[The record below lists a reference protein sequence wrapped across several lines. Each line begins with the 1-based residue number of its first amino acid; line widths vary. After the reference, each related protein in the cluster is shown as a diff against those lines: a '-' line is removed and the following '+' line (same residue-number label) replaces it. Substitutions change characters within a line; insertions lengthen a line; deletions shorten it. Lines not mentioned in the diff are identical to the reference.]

1 MNPVPQA
8 FQNAAAELLAQS
20 VGAGWGTKTAFID
33 ESGSFSFHAVTELVN
48 CSASALCEMQVHPG
62 ERVVL
67 CLTDSIDFPTCFLG
81 AIQAGIV
88 PIPVN
93 TLWTADDYAYVL
105 ADSAATAA
113 VVSASCLST
122 FLEGARIS
130 GWPGKVIASGEIE
143 SGRFP
148 TLRELITKATSRFEP
163 YQAQASDVSFW
174 LYSSG
179 STGRPKAAVHLQGS
193 LAATARLFAQAV
205 LGISHQDVIYSAARL
220 SFAYGLGNSLSFP
233 LYTAA
238 TSILSGQRPSP
249 ELVNRILREREIT
262 VFFGIPTLFAS
273 LLQSPGLPR
282 HDEHRLRLC
291 VSAGEALPE
300 SLGRVWKERTG
311 VDIVDGIGSTEMLH
325 IFISN
330 TPGRVAYGTSG
341 RPTPGYQ
348 VKLLDENG
356 DAVQTGGIGDLWV
369 SGPTCC
375 RGYWNQPEK
384 SLNTF
389 VKGWMRT
396 GDKYRETQEGNYVHC
411 GRSDDMLKVGGLWVS
426 PLEVES
432 ALNRH
437 AAVLEAAVIGFEDEQ
452 GLVKPKAFVVL
463 KPGYEGSAL
472 LDEQLKHFA
481 KSLLAPYKYPRSI
494 EFVSELP
501 RTVTGKVQRYRLRL
515 R

>member
-282 HDEHRLRLC
+282 HEEHCLRLC

-330 TPGRVAYGTSG
+330 RPECVAYGTSG
-341 RPTPGYQ
+341 QPTPGYQ
-348 VKLLDENG
+348 VKLLDEKG
-356 DAVQTGGIGDLWV
+356 DPVQTGGIGDLWV

-375 RGYWNQPEK
+375 RGYWNQPER

-389 VKGWMRT
+389 VNGWMRT

-411 GRSDDMLKVGGLWVS
+411 GRSDDMLKVGGFWVS

-437 AAVLEAAVIGFEDEQ
+437 AAVLEAAVIGYEDEQ

-481 KSLLAPYKYPRSI
+481 KSLLAPYKYPRWI

-501 RTVTGKVQRYRLRL
+501 RTVTGKVQRYRLRT

>member
-1 MNPVPQA
+1 MSPGPQV
-8 FQNAAAELLAQS
+8 FQNAAVELLSQS

-33 ESGSFSFHAVTELVN
+33 ESGSFSFQAVNGLVN
-48 CSASALCEMQVHPG
+48 CSANAFRGMQLLPG

-105 ADSAATAA
+105 ADSDATAA
-113 VVSASCLST
+113 VVSASCLSA
-122 FLEGARIS
+122 FLEGAEIS
-130 GWPGKVIASGEIE
+130 GWMGKIIASGEIE
-143 SGRFP
+143 TSRFP
-148 TLRELITKATSRFEP
+148 TLRELITKAKSSFEP
-163 YQAQASDVSFW
+163 HQAQASEVCFW

-179 STGRPKAAVHLQGS
+179 STGRPKAAVHLQAS

-205 LGISHQDVIYSAARL
+205 LGISRQDVIYSAARL

-233 LYTAA
+233 LYTGA
-238 TSILSGQRPSP
+238 TSILSGQKPSP
-249 ELVNRILREREIT
+249 EVVNRILRERKVT

-273 LLQSPGLPR
+273 LLQSPDLPG
-282 HDEHRLRLC
+282 HEEHSLRFC

-300 SLGRVWKERTG
+300 NLGRAWKARTG

-330 TPGRVAYGTSG
+330 TPEHVAYGTSG

-348 VKLLDENG
+348 AKLLDENR
-356 DAVQTGGIGDLWV
+356 DPVQTGGIGDLWI

-375 RGYWNQPEK
+375 RGYWNEPEK
-384 SLNTF
+384 SLSTF
-389 VKGWMRT
+389 VDGWMRT

-426 PLEVES
+426 PVEVES
-432 ALNRH
+432 TLNRH
-437 AAVLEAAVIGFEDEQ
+437 AAVLEAAVIGYEDEQ

-472 LDEQLKHFA
+472 LEEQLKHFT
-481 KSLLAPYKYPRSI
+481 KSQLAPYKYPRWI

-501 RTVTGKVQRYRLRL
+501 RTVTGKVQRYRLRTP
-515 R
+515 

>member
-1 MNPVPQA
+1 MNSGQQA
-8 FQNAAAELLAQS
+8 FQNAAAELLSQS
-20 VGAGWGTKTAFID
+20 IGAGWGTKTAFID
-33 ESGSFSFHAVTELVN
+33 ESGSFSFYAVTELVN
-48 CSASALCEMQVHPG
+48 CMASALCEMELHPG

-113 VVSASCLST
+113 VVSASCLWT

-130 GWPGKVIASGEIE
+130 GWIGKVIASGEIE
-143 SGRFP
+143 TGRFP
-148 TLRELITKATSRFEP
+148 TSRELITKATSSFQP
-163 YQAQASDVSFW
+163 YEAQGTDVCFW

-205 LGISHQDVIYSAARL
+205 LGISQKDVIYSAARL

-233 LYTAA
+233 LYAAA
-238 TSILSGQRPSP
+238 TSILTGQRPSP
-249 ELVNRILREREIT
+249 EVVNRMLREREIT

-273 LLQSPGLPR
+273 LLQSSGLPR
-282 HDEHRLRLC
+282 HEEHNLRFC

-300 SLGRVWKERTG
+300 SLGRIWKERTG
-311 VDIVDGIGSTEMLH
+311 VEIVDGIGSTEMLH

-330 TPGRVAYGTSG
+330 TPGRVAFGTSG

-356 DAVQTGGIGDLWV
+356 DRVQTGGIGDLWV

-389 VKGWMRT
+389 VNGWMRT
-396 GDKYRETQEGNYVHC
+396 GDKYRETPEGNYVHC

-437 AAVLEAAVIGFEDEQ
+437 AAVLEAAVIGYEDEQ

-463 KPGYEGSAL
+463 KPGYEGSARL
-472 LDEQLKHFA
+472 EEQLKHFA

-501 RTVTGKVQRYRLRL
+501 RTVTGKVQRYRLRT

>member
-1 MNPVPQA
+1 MNSGQQT
-8 FQNAAAELLAQS
+8 FQNAAAELLSQS
-20 VGAGWGTKTAFID
+20 IVAGWGTKTAFID
-33 ESGSFSFHAVTELVN
+33 ESGSFSFHAVAELVN
-48 CSASALCEMQVHPG
+48 RLASAFCEMELHPG

-67 CLTDSIDFPTCFLG
+67 CLTDSIDFPTSFLG

-93 TLWTADDYAYVL
+93 TLSAADDYAYVL
-105 ADSAATAA
+105 ADSAAKAA
-113 VVSASCLST
+113 VVSASCLFT

-130 GWPGKVIASGEIE
+130 GWIGKVIASGQSET
-143 SGRFP
+143 GRFP
-148 TLRELITKATSRFEP
+148 TLRELIAKATSSFEP
-163 YQAQASDVSFW
+163 HEAQASDVCFW

-179 STGRPKAAVHLQGS
+179 STGRPKAAVHLQDS

-233 LYTAA
+233 LYAAA
-238 TSILSGQRPSP
+238 TAILAAQRPSP
-249 ELVNRILREREIT
+249 EVVNRILREREIT

-282 HDEHRLRLC
+282 NEEHSLRFC

-300 SLGRVWKERTG
+300 SLGRAWKERTG
-311 VDIVDGIGSTEMLH
+311 VEIVDGIGSTEMLH

-356 DAVQTGGIGDLWV
+356 DPVQTGGIGDLWV

-375 RGYWNQPEK
+375 GGYWNQPEK

-389 VKGWMRT
+389 ANGWMRT
-396 GDKYRETQEGNYVHC
+396 GDKFRETQEGNYVHC

-426 PLEVES
+426 PVEVES

-437 AAVLEAAVIGFEDEQ
+437 AAVLEAAVIGHEDEQ

-472 LDEQLKHFA
+472 LEEQLKHFA

-501 RTVTGKVQRYRLRL
+501 RTVTGKVQRYRLRT

>member
-1 MNPVPQA
+1 MNPGQQA
-8 FQNAAAELLAQS
+8 FQNAAAELLSQS

-48 CSASALCEMQVHPG
+48 CLASALCEMQLHPG

-122 FLEGARIS
+122 FLEGTRIS
-130 GWPGKVIASGEIE
+130 GWLGKVIASGEIE
-143 SGRFP
+143 TGRFP

-238 TSILSGQRPSP
+238 TSILTGQRPSP
-249 ELVNRILREREIT
+249 EVVNRILREHEIT

-273 LLQSPGLPR
+273 LLQSPDLPR
-282 HDEHRLRLC
+282 HQEHRLRLC

-311 VDIVDGIGSTEMLH
+311 VDIVDGIGSTELLH

-356 DAVQTGGIGDLWV
+356 DPVQTGGIGDLWV

-389 VKGWMRT
+389 VNGWMRT

-437 AAVLEAAVIGFEDEQ
+437 AAVLEAAVIGYEDEQ
-452 GLVKPKAFVVL
+452 GLAKPKAFVVL

-472 LDEQLKHFA
+472 LEEQLKHFA

>member
-1 MNPVPQA
+1 MNPGQQA
-8 FQNAAAELLAQS
+8 FQNAAAELLSQS

-48 CSASALCEMQVHPG
+48 CLANALCEMQLHPG

-122 FLEGARIS
+122 FLEGTRIS
-130 GWPGKVIASGEIE
+130 GWLGKVIASGEIE
-143 SGRFP
+143 TGRFP

-163 YQAQASDVSFW
+163 YQAQASDVAFW

-179 STGRPKAAVHLQGS
+179 STGRPKAVVHLQGS

-238 TSILSGQRPSP
+238 TSILTGQRPSP
-249 ELVNRILREREIT
+249 EVVNRILREREIT

-282 HDEHRLRLC
+282 HEEHRLRLC

-356 DAVQTGGIGDLWV
+356 DPVQTGGIGDLWV
-369 SGPTCC
+369 SGPSCC

-389 VKGWMRT
+389 VNGWMRT

-437 AAVLEAAVIGFEDEQ
+437 AAVLEAAVIGYEDEQ

-472 LDEQLKHFA
+472 LEEQLKHFA

>member
-1 MNPVPQA
+1 MNSGQQA
-8 FQNAAAELLAQS
+8 FQNAAAELLSQS
-20 VGAGWGTKTAFID
+20 IGAGWGTKTAFID
-33 ESGSFSFHAVTELVN
+33 ESGSFSFYAVTELVN
-48 CSASALCEMQVHPG
+48 CMASALCEMELHPG

-105 ADSAATAA
+105 ADSAAAAA
-113 VVSASCLST
+113 VVSASCLWT

-130 GWPGKVIASGEIE
+130 GWIGKVIASGEIE
-143 SGRFP
+143 TGRFP
-148 TLRELITKATSRFEP
+148 TSRELITKATSSFQP
-163 YQAQASDVSFW
+163 YEAQGTDVCFW

-205 LGISHQDVIYSAARL
+205 LGISQKDVIYSAARL

-233 LYTAA
+233 LYAAA
-238 TSILSGQRPSP
+238 TSILTGQRPSP
-249 ELVNRILREREIT
+249 EVVNRMLREREIT

-282 HDEHRLRLC
+282 HEEHNLRFC

-300 SLGRVWKERTG
+300 SLGRIWKERTG
-311 VDIVDGIGSTEMLH
+311 VEIVDGIGSTEMLH

-356 DAVQTGGIGDLWV
+356 DPVQTGGIGDLWV

-375 RGYWNQPEK
+375 GGYWNQPEK

-389 VKGWMRT
+389 ANGWMRT
-396 GDKYRETQEGNYVHC
+396 GDKFRETQEGNYVHC

-426 PLEVES
+426 PVEVES

-437 AAVLEAAVIGFEDEQ
+437 AAVLEAAVIGHEDEQ

-472 LDEQLKHFA
+472 LEEQLKHFA

-501 RTVTGKVQRYRLRL
+501 RTVTGKVQRYRLRT

>member
-1 MNPVPQA
+1 MNPGHQA
-8 FQNAAAELLAQS
+8 FQNAAVELLSQS
-20 VGAGWGTKTAFID
+20 VAAGWGTKTAFVD

-48 CSASALCEMQVHPG
+48 RLASALCEMQLHPG

-93 TLWTADDYAYVL
+93 TLWTAEDYAYVL

-113 VVSASCLST
+113 VVSANCLAA

-130 GWPGKVIASGEIE
+130 GWIGKVIVSGET
-143 SGRFP
+143 GRFP
-148 TLRELITKATSRFEP
+148 TLRELITKASSSFQP
-163 YQAQASDVSFW
+163 YEAQASDVCFW

-193 LAATARLFAQAV
+193 LAATARLFGQAV
-205 LGISHQDVIYSAARL
+205 LGISQQDVIYSAARL

-238 TSILSGQRPSP
+238 TSILTGQRPCP
-249 ELVNRILREREIT
+249 EVVNRILREREIT

-282 HDEHRLRLC
+282 HEEHCLRFC

-300 SLGRVWKERTG
+300 SLGRAWKERTG

-330 TPGRVAYGTSG
+330 TPERVAYGTSG

-348 VKLLDENG
+348 VKLLDEKG
-356 DAVQTGGIGDLWV
+356 DPVQTGGIGDLWV

-437 AAVLEAAVIGFEDEQ
+437 AAVLEAAVIGYEDEQ

-481 KSLLAPYKYPRSI
+481 KSLLAPYKYPRWI

-501 RTVTGKVQRYRLRL
+501 RTVTGKVQRYRLRT

>member
-1 MNPVPQA
+1 MNSGQQA
-8 FQNAAAELLAQS
+8 FQNAAAELLSQS
-20 VGAGWGTKTAFID
+20 IGAGWGTKTAFID
-33 ESGSFSFHAVTELVN
+33 ESGSFSFYAVTELVN
-48 CSASALCEMQVHPG
+48 CMASALCEMELHPG

-105 ADSAATAA
+105 ADSAAAAA
-113 VVSASCLST
+113 VVSASCLWT

-130 GWPGKVIASGEIE
+130 GWIGKVIASGEIE
-143 SGRFP
+143 TGRFP
-148 TLRELITKATSRFEP
+148 TLRELITKATSSFQP
-163 YQAQASDVSFW
+163 YEAQGTDVCFW

-205 LGISHQDVIYSAARL
+205 LGISQKDVIYSAARL

-233 LYTAA
+233 LYAAA
-238 TSILSGQRPSP
+238 TSILTGQRPSP
-249 ELVNRILREREIT
+249 EVVNRMLREREIT

-282 HDEHRLRLC
+282 HEEHNLRFC

-300 SLGRVWKERTG
+300 SLGRIWKERTG
-311 VDIVDGIGSTEMLH
+311 VEIVDGIGSTEMLH

-356 DAVQTGGIGDLWV
+356 DPVQTGGIGDLWV

-375 RGYWNQPEK
+375 GGYWNQPEK

-389 VKGWMRT
+389 ANGWMRT
-396 GDKYRETQEGNYVHC
+396 GDKFRETQEGNYVHC

-426 PLEVES
+426 PVEVES

-437 AAVLEAAVIGFEDEQ
+437 AAVLEAAVIGHEDEQ

-472 LDEQLKHFA
+472 LEEQLKHFA

-501 RTVTGKVQRYRLRL
+501 RTVTGKVQRYRLRT

>member
-1 MNPVPQA
+1 
-8 FQNAAAELLAQS
+8 
-20 VGAGWGTKTAFID
+20 
-33 ESGSFSFHAVTELVN
+33 
-48 CSASALCEMQVHPG
+48 
-62 ERVVL
+62 
-67 CLTDSIDFPTCFLG
+67 
-81 AIQAGIV
+81 
-88 PIPVN
+88 
-93 TLWTADDYAYVL
+93 
-105 ADSAATAA
+105 
-113 VVSASCLST
+113 
-122 FLEGARIS
+122 
-130 GWPGKVIASGEIE
+130 
-143 SGRFP
+143 
-148 TLRELITKATSRFEP
+148 
-163 YQAQASDVSFW
+163 
-174 LYSSG
+174 
-179 STGRPKAAVHLQGS
+179 
-193 LAATARLFAQAV
+193 
-205 LGISHQDVIYSAARL
+205 
-220 SFAYGLGNSLSFP
+220 
-233 LYTAA
+233 
-238 TSILSGQRPSP
+238 
-249 ELVNRILREREIT
+249 VNRILREREIT

-282 HDEHRLRLC
+282 NEEHSLRFC

-300 SLGRVWKERTG
+300 SLGRAWKERTG
-311 VDIVDGIGSTEMLH
+311 VEIVDGIGSTEMLH

-356 DAVQTGGIGDLWV
+356 DPVQTGGIGDLWV

-375 RGYWNQPEK
+375 GGYWNQPEK

-389 VKGWMRT
+389 ANGWMRT
-396 GDKYRETQEGNYVHC
+396 GDKFRETQEGNYVHC

-426 PLEVES
+426 PVEVES

-437 AAVLEAAVIGFEDEQ
+437 AAVLEAAVIGHEDEQ

-472 LDEQLKHFA
+472 LEEQLKHFA

-501 RTVTGKVQRYRLRL
+501 RTVTGKVQRYRLRT